1 MLMTPYLQASK
12 YLIINK
18 IKQKEKFMIKKIKN
32 KGNNLNDLNKNKDML
47 KVYITNIF
55 HITLILIQQFQ
66 LLNSF
71 IKRSTNLKP

>member
-1 MLMTPYLQASK
+1 
-12 YLIINK
+12 
-18 IKQKEKFMIKKIKN
+18 MIKKIKN